1 VNGYETYKIYQALKL
16 HFTTDYDAVKYN
28 FKTSVKVDTFE
39 KRRDRYFF
47 EKLSRNYSR
56 EELIQYFAANL
67 IHNTN
72 MWIGEFNDNR
82 LNEYISRKEKL
93 TYLVTEDMKK
103 MSDKGYTFDDLC
115 SLFDNKTWNPLI
127 EALRSD
133 EIHIETVAVI
143 DILVN
148 FLNRVKSEISDPLDI
163 NKQMIDL
170 VLKYKLIML
179 QSPLP
184 REKLKNKVLSLFTSE
199 PKCGNIDSVS

>member
-1 VNGYETYKIYQALKL
+1 MNGYQTYQIYQALKL

-28 FKTSVKVDTFE
+28 FKTAVKVDTFE

-47 EKLSRNYSR
+47 EKLSRNYNR
-56 EELIQYFAANL
+56 EQLIEYFTANL
-67 IHNTN
+67 MHNPN
-72 MWIGEFNDNR
+72 KWIGEFEDNM
-82 LNEYISRKEKL
+82 LNEYISRKEKI
-93 TYLVTEDMKK
+93 TYLVTEDMKI
-103 MSDKGYTFDDLC
+103 MANKGYTFDELC

-133 EIHIETVAVI
+133 EIHLETITII

-148 FLNRVKSEISDPLDI
+148 FLNRVRSEITDPLDI

-184 REKLKNKVLSLFTSE
+184 RERLKNKVLSLFTSE
-199 PKCGNIDSVS
+199 PICGNIDSVS

>member
-1 VNGYETYKIYQALKL
+1 MNGYETYKIYQALRL

-28 FKTSVKVDTFE
+28 FKTAVKVDTFE
-39 KRRDRYFF
+39 KRKDRYFF
-47 EKLSRNYSR
+47 EKLSRNYNR

-148 FLNRVKSEISDPLDI
+148 FLNQVKSEISDPLDI

-184 REKLKNKVLSLFTSE
+184 REKLKNKVLSLFTNQ
-199 PKCGNIDSVS
+199 PICGNIDSVS

>member
-1 VNGYETYKIYQALKL
+1 MNGYETYKIYQALKL